1 MTASPP
7 PDWLKPSGRPWRS
20 LEERLV
26 YQNPWISL
34 SEHQAEAPTGAHTI
48 YGVVSYRNL
57 AIGILPIHDDGTV
70 ILVGQHRFAVG
81 EYTWEVPEGG
91 VPLGADPLDGARR
104 ELREEAGLEASEW
117 RQAISYQL
125 SNSVSNERG
134 IAYIATGLSAVPV
147 EPEATEELAMAR
159 VPFLEALEQAMA
171 GRIQDV
177 ITVAILLRAY
187 HMAREGLLPRPLAQA
202 MLERK
207 GESR

>member
-1 MTASPP
+1 MSASPP
-7 PDWLKPSGRPWRS
+7 PDWLIPSGKPWTA

-34 SEHQAEAPTGAHTI
+34 REYQAEAPTGARTV
-48 YGVVSYRNL
+48 YGVVGFRNL
-57 AIGILPIHDDGTV
+57 AVGVLPIHDDGTV
-70 ILVGQHRFAVG
+70 ILVGQHRFPAG
-81 EYTWEVPEGG
+81 DYSWEIPEGG
-91 VPLGADPLDGARR
+91 VPVDADPLEGARR
-104 ELREEAGLEASEW
+104 ELKEEAGLQAADW
-117 RQAISYQL
+117 RQVLRYQL
-125 SNSVSNERG
+125 SNSITDEHG
-134 IAYIATGLSAVPV
+134 MAYIATGLSEVP
-147 EPEATEELAMAR
+147 PAPDATEELAMAR

-187 HMAREGLLPRPLAQA
+187 HMAREGLLPEPLAKA